1 MHREAAG
8 LMPTVS
14 DTFLNELEEIDADLV
29 TVRKRLTALHDLAV
43 YEELR
48 IEAAT
53 RIERKAN
60 TIDLI
65 RSHLAE
71 VPELALSQGA
81 SR

>member
-1 MHREAAG
+1 MVA
-8 LMPTVS
+8 VS

-48 IEAAT
+48 VEAIT

-65 RSHLAE
+65 RNHLGE
-71 VPELALSQGA
+71 VPELAMPQGA